1 MKLSSSLAVIASLI
15 HLVPT
20 TVALVGST
28 WSMTN
33 VPLTGLLDITF
44 PMTIVEADHISGYYF
59 AQQFN
64 FVGIADVGYTGL
76 QPRPDSNGQA
86 VLHAAFSSFAAGT
99 TTTDKNCSP
108 GADGG
113 PGVSCSVEW
122 NGVYNRTYN
131 INVKT
136 MGNHNWVGTVID
148 TLTGTEVH
156 IGSWTL
162 PATSGGIVSSQY
174 GFVEWYPWNGGQPSN
189 HCAKL
194 PYQQTIFGNPSTTH
208 AGSVGTQ
215 ALSYEYGDC
224 VGEVAFHTEAVAYG
238 AENNCGFR
246 GQTGS
251 VDVKFAM
258 QSC

>member
-20 TVALVGST
+20 TVALVGSR

-33 VPLTGLLDITF
+33 APLTGLLDITF

-59 AQQFN
+59 AQQFS
-64 FVGIADVGYTGL
+64 FVGIREIGYTGL
-76 QPRPDSNGQA
+76 QPRPDSNGNA

-108 GADGG
+108 GANGG

-131 INVKT
+131 LEVRT
-136 MGNHNWVGTVID
+136 TGNHNWVGTAID
-148 TLTGTEVH
+148 TVTGTEVQ

-162 PATSGGIVSSQY
+162 PVISGGILSCQA
-174 GFVEWYPWNGGQPSN
+174 GFVEWYAAEPP
-189 HCAKL
+189 CAKL
-194 PYQQTIFGNPSTTH
+194 PYQQTIFGDPSTTH

-215 ALSYEYGDC
+215 SLSFEYGDC
-224 VGEVAFHTEAVAYG
+224 VGQVAFHTGAVAYG
-238 AENNCGFR
+238 VENNCGFR

-251 VDVKFAM
+251 ADVTFVV
-258 QSC
+258 QS